1 MNANEK
7 FLNELKR
14 NDAKISKA
22 IKILCVENSMNSGH
36 FNLQSELFNN

>member
-22 IKILCVENSMNSGH
+22 IKILCVEKLVE
-36 FNLQSELFNN
+36 FWPF